1 MAFLQIINFGMED
14 KGLFSA
20 SFGVYG
26 AMDGAGR
33 PNVILLL
40 IYGKGNR
47 GAFYPKN
54 LLNI

>member
-47 GAFYPKN
+47 GAFYPEN